1 MMKKDFP
8 KWIVVW
14 CSVLLLTGCEFFA
27 LTFAPEKE
35 SRENTTKLAKH
46 AHTVFWKT
54 LHGGEY
60 QNIPE
65 AMTLLKAA
73 YLENPHDA
81 KVAAHIGFLH
91 IWRLSERRR
100 SETIPPQI
108 TDDAVLARK
117 YFGGRYGSTPMMPV
131 SLASIAPC

>member
-1 MMKKDFP
+1 
-8 KWIVVW
+8 
-14 CSVLLLTGCEFFA
+14 
-27 LTFAPEKE
+27 
-35 SRENTTKLAKH
+35 
-46 AHTVFWKT
+46 
-54 LHGGEY
+54 
-60 QNIPE
+60 
-65 AMTLLKAA
+65 MTWLKAA

-100 SETIPPQI
+100 LETIPPQI

>member
-1 MMKKDFP
+1 MKKDFA
-8 KWIVVW
+8 KWFVVW

-100 SETIPPQI
+100 LETIPLQSRM
-108 TDDAVLARK
+108 TRFWLRK